1 MSRSLLVLATMVMA
15 TAPAFGQTA
24 PSPANAP
31 AGGAPPAAA
40 APSPASV
47 ADAPDQQTNRAALT
61 ARQAIEHDGYNDVQD
76 VAKGSDGLWHA
87 RAMRGN
93 TQVQVTVDRT
103 GRVSA
108 R

>member
-1 MSRSLLVLATMVMA
+1 MRRTLLALATMTV
-15 TAPAFGQTA
+15 TIVPAFGQTA
-24 PSPANAP
+24 PSPASTP
-31 AGGAPPAAA
+31 AG
-40 APSPASV
+40 APSSHAGPPPASV
-47 ADAPDQQTNRAALT
+47 ADAPDQQTSGAALT
-61 ARQAIEHDGYNDVQD
+61 AQRAIEHDGYKDVRD

-93 TQVQVTVDRT
+93 VQVRVTVDRT